1 MRRVFV
7 DNSYLV
13 AILNP
18 KDDRHQKAKE
28 VSQSLGNYLS
38 VTSEMVL
45 TEFLN
50 HFCARGSSFRQL
62 AITATDQLYA
72 DPSVEIIPQTTE
84 QFEQARLFYRK
95 RLDKEYSLTDCVSML
110 IMQKKEIQDVLTHD
124 RHFQQEG
131 FCALLR
137 DD

>member
-18 KDDRHQKAKE
+18 RDDRHQKAKE

-62 AITATDQLYA
+62 AITATDKLCA
-72 DPSVEIIPQTTE
+72 DPDVEIIPQTTE
-84 QFEQARLFYRK
+84 QVKQARLFYRK

-110 IMQKKEIQDVLTHD
+110 IMEKMGIQDVLTHD
-124 RHFQQEG
+124 RHFQQAG